1 MGSPYLV
8 PVAALRRDIPS
19 TSSVAFTAPFD
30 VDGEF
35 APRPAGEGDVPP
47 GSDAEVA
54 VTISSFSG
62 GLSVRG
68 TVQCPWM
75 GRCRRCSKDVVGVLR
90 ISVDERYV
98 EDRKGDDEAYAYD
111 GDTIDLAPLVHDA
124 VFLELPLT
132 PLCREDCQGLCV
144 QCGIDLND
152 ATCECQAP
160 VDPRW
165 AKLSELRFDEDSS
178 EPR

>member
-1 MGSPYLV
+1 VGSPYLV

-68 TVQCPWM
+68 TVQCPWT

-98 EDRKGDDEAYAYD
+98 EDRKGDDEAYSYD

-152 ATCECQAP
+152 AACECQAP